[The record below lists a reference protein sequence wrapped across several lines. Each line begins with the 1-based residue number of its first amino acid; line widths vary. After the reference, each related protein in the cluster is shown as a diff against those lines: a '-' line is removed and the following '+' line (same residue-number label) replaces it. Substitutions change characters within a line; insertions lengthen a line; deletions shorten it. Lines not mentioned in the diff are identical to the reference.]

1 MMRSGSTRS
10 TSSSMISYV
19 LLLSHA
25 NDHSCMS
32 VNSRMTKSSP
42 AVFCTF
48 ATSAEE
54 YSSSGDQ
61 NSVFAPPDLGQNTI
75 STAARRT
82 TATTAAVIASLAFVV
97 ISTSFSAIRIQ
108 FLPFSCKISHSFP
121 PTFSTI
127 ETSNGANSNFLRL
140 PSGSVASNTTAED
153 EGLRVISTLSP
164 PSFSA

>member
-1 MMRSGSTRS
+1 MMRSGSTRP
-10 TSSSMISYV
+10 TSSSIISYV
-19 LLLSHA
+19 SALSHA
-25 NDHSCMS
+25 NDQSCMS

-82 TATTAAVIASLAFVV
+82 TATAAVIASLAFVV

-140 PSGSVASNTTAED
+140 PSGRAASNTTAED